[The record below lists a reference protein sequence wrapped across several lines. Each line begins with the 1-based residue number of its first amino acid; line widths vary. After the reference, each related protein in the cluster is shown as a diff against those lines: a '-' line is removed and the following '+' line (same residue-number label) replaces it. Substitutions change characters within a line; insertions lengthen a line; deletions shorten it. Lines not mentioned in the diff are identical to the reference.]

1 MACSLQGRA
10 TGSRADRVS
19 GMALMI
25 VLCGVVLIAAA
36 SVFYSEQVD
45 PPRDVIDLSPGAFL
59 FGLLVRIALT
69 IVMLSMSAMLI
80 ASIWTRA

>member
-1 MACSLQGRA
+1 MFWL
-10 TGSRADRVS
+10 T
-19 GMALMI
+19 

-36 SVFYSEQVD
+36 GVFYSEQVD